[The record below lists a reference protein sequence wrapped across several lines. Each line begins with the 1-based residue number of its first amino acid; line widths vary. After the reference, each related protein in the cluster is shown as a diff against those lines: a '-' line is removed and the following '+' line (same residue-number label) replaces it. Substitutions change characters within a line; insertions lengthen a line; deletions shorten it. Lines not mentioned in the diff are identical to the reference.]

1 MNYQKPKGT
10 RDIAGHELRRI
21 EGTNALARAFFGQ
34 NGYQE
39 IRTPTF
45 EFAEL
50 FTRSIGEATDI
61 VEKEMYSFE
70 VDKRVY
76 VLRPE
81 GTASVLRAVIENQLA
96 IPAKFLYIGAMFRKD
111 KPQKGRYREFLQIGI
126 ENIGK
131 AEPFYDAEMVLMGK
145 DFLDRMGARDFTIH
159 VNSIGCPQCR
169 KGYKEMLK
177 AYLTPRF
184 ADMCADCRRRF
195 EKNFLRLFDCKQDGC
210 QKIFS
215 RAPMVTDH
223 LCRECR
229 EHYAAVKNFMKES
242 GIDYAEDKKLVR
254 GLDYY
259 TRTVFEFKLPGLGA
273 QDTFLAGGRYDLLMK
288 ELGGADVPC
297 IGWAMG
303 VDRTLLALP
312 ESVPALDEQTTFFIA
327 VMGEKYTRELMN
339 IRRMLAGSS
348 FVCHMGNPA
357 ASIKSQMKDANR
369 FGARYVVIYGE
380 DEEKDGCYTVKNM
393 ESGEQVQILKDD
405 LEKFI
410 KNVA

>member
-10 RDIAGHELRRI
+10 RDITGHELRRI
-21 EGTNALARAFFGQ
+21 EETNALARSFFRQ

-39 IRTPTF
+39 IKTPTF

-61 VEKEMYSFE
+61 VEKEMYSFAI
-70 VDKRVY
+70 DKRVY

-81 GTASVLRAVIENQLA
+81 GTASVLRAVIENKLP

-131 AEPFYDAEMVLMGK
+131 AEPFYDAETVLMGK
-145 DFLDRMGARDFTIH
+145 EFLNRIGASDFTIH
-159 VNSIGCPQCR
+159 VNSIGCTECR
-169 KGYKEMLK
+169 KGYKEALK
-177 AYLTPRF
+177 VYLTPRF
-184 ADMCADCRRRF
+184 ASLCEDCQRRF
-195 EKNFLRLFDCKQDGC
+195 EKNFLRVFDCKQDAC
-210 QKIFS
+210 QMILS
-215 RAPMVTDH
+215 QAPMITDH
-223 LCRECR
+223 LCAECR
-229 EHYAAVKNFMKES
+229 EHYAAVKNYMKDF
-242 GIDYAEDKKLVR
+242 GIDYGEDKKLVR

-312 ESVPALDEQTTFFIA
+312 EDIPLMDKQTTFFIA
-327 VMGEKYTRELMN
+327 VMGEGYTRKLME
-339 IRRMLAGSS
+339 IRRMLDSKNL
-348 FVCHMGNPA
+348 VCHMGNPG
-357 ASIKSQMKDANR
+357 ASIKNQMKDANR
-369 FGARYVVIYGE
+369 FGAQYVVIYGE
-380 DEEKDGCYTVKNM
+380 DEDKNGYYTVKNM
-393 ESGEQVQILKDD
+393 ESGEQLQILKDD
-405 LEKFI
+405 LEKFL
-410 KNVA
+410 KNVV

>member
-10 RDIAGHELRRI
+10 RDITGHELRRI
-21 EGTNALARAFFGQ
+21 ETTNALARSFFGQ

-39 IRTPTF
+39 IKTPTF

-61 VEKEMYSFE
+61 VEKEMYCFE
-70 VDKRVY
+70 IDKRVY

-81 GTASVLRAVIENQLA
+81 GTASVLRAVIENKIA
-96 IPAKFLYIGAMFRKD
+96 IPAKFLYIGSMFRKD

-131 AEPFYDAEMVLMGK
+131 AEPFYDAEMILMGK
-145 DFLDRMGARDFTIH
+145 EFLNRAGTSDFTIH

-169 KGYKEMLK
+169 KGYKEALK
-177 AYLTPRF
+177 VYLAPRF
-184 ADMCADCRRRF
+184 TGLCADCQRRF
-195 EKNFLRLFDCKQDGC
+195 EKNFLRVFDCKQETC

-215 RAPMVTDH
+215 QAPMITDH
-223 LCRECR
+223 LCADCR
-229 EHYAAVKNFMKES
+229 EHYDAAKNYLKEF
-242 GIDYAEDKKLVR
+242 GIVYAEDKKLVR

-273 QDTFLAGGRYDLLMK
+273 QDTFLAGGRYDRLMK
-288 ELGGADVPC
+288 ELDGADVPC

-312 ESVPALDEQTTFFIA
+312 EDIPVMDKQTTFFIA
-327 VMGEKYTRELMN
+327 VMGERYTKELTA
-339 IRRMLAGSS
+339 IRKTLDRKNL
-348 FVCHMGNPA
+348 VCHMGNPD
-357 ASIKSQMKDANR
+357 ASIKNQMKDANR
-369 FGARYVVIYGE
+369 FRARYVVIYGE
-380 DEEKDGCYTVKNM
+380 DEDKNGYYTVKNM
-393 ESGEQVQILKDD
+393 ESGEQIQVLKVD
-405 LEKFI
+405 LEKFV
-410 KNVA
+410 KNVV

>member
-10 RDIAGHELRRI
+10 RDITGHELRRI
-21 EGTNALARAFFGQ
+21 EETNARARSFFRQ

-61 VEKEMYSFE
+61 VEKEIYSFAI
-70 VDKRVY
+70 DKRVY

-81 GTASVLRAVIENQLA
+81 GTASVLRAVIENKLA

-131 AEPFYDAEMVLMGK
+131 ADPFYDAETVLMGK
-145 DFLDRMGARDFTIH
+145 EFLNRVGTSDFTIH
-159 VNSIGCPQCR
+159 VNSIGCPECR
-169 KGYKEMLK
+169 KGYKEILK
-177 AYLTPRF
+177 IYLMPRF
-184 ADMCADCRRRF
+184 ASLCEDCQRRF
-195 EKNFLRLFDCKQDGC
+195 EKNFLRIFDCKQDAC

-215 RAPMVTDH
+215 PAPMITDH
-223 LCRECR
+223 LCTECR
-229 EHYAAVKNFMKES
+229 EHYAAVKSYMKEF

-288 ELGGADVPC
+288 ELGGDDVPC

-312 ESVPALDEQTTFFIA
+312 EDMPAMDKQTALFIA
-327 VMGEKYTRELMN
+327 VMGERFTKKLIE
-339 IRRMLAGSS
+339 IRRMIDSKN
-348 FVCHMGNPA
+348 FVCHMGNPG
-357 ASIKSQMKDANR
+357 ASIKNQMKDANR
-369 FGARYVVIYGE
+369 FGAQYVVIYGE
-380 DEEKDGCYTVKNM
+380 DEDKNGYYTVKNM
-393 ESGEQVQILKDD
+393 ESGEQVQVMKAD
-405 LEKFI
+405 LEKFV
-410 KNVA
+410 KNVV